1 MKGSGSGETIVSS
14 LVPKHS
20 AAFQTAFACMDILKF
35 LLEMLLETD
44 SLYFWWVTFT
54 VFVPEASLDLEE
66 SKDHKDFQDWMGQMV
81 CLGRWVLRA

>member
-44 SLYFWWVTFT
+44 SLYF
-54 VFVPEASLDLEE
+54 
-66 SKDHKDFQDWMGQMV
+66 
-81 CLGRWVLRA
+81 